1 VDFDT
6 GQITNFFF
14 GDYSISE
21 NKIIMR
27 FGISNR
33 LRKLL
38 SPPHPTWQ
46 SRRSLNRVLKFL
58 YDENTRTPDSLRLN
72 VGSGS
77 RRFDKKTLNLD
88 FLDGEDVDIQADLL
102 HLPVK
107 DMSVDTILCT
117 GVLEHVSDPYLAVQE
132 IYRILKFGGRVFL
145 ETPFM
150 QTFHASPKDFY
161 RWTPD
166 GLRQLMSL
174 FDISECYVVAGP
186 ASALAWQ
193 FQETMAMLFSMNNEI
208 LYKIGLRIFGWLA
221 IPVSWL
227 DILLEKNQMAW
238 HGASGFAL
246 VAVKGRKH
254 IA

>member
-1 VDFDT
+1 
-6 GQITNFFF
+6 
-14 GDYSISE
+14 
-21 NKIIMR
+21 MR
-27 FGISNR
+27 LGISNR
-33 LRKLL
+33 LRKLF

-46 SRRSLNRVLKFL
+46 SKESRNRVLQFL
-58 YDENTRTPDSLRLN
+58 QTEQVRSSDGMQLN
-72 VGSGS
+72 LGSGS
-77 RRFDKKTLNLD
+77 QRLGKKPLNLD
-88 FLDGEDVDIQADLL
+88 LLAGEEVDVQGNLL

-107 DMSVDTILCT
+107 DMSVDTIVCT

-132 IYRILKFGGRVFL
+132 IYRILKFGGRVFI
-145 ETPFM
+145 ETPLM
-150 QTFHASPKDFY
+150 QTVHASPKDFH

-166 GLRQLMSL
+166 GLRQLMGS
-174 FDISECYVVAGP
+174 FDILELRVVAGP

-238 HGASGFAL
+238 HAASGFAL
-246 VAVKGRKH
+246 IAVKGRMRTEGGEKH
-254 IA
+254 IAGY

>member
-1 VDFDT
+1 
-6 GQITNFFF
+6 
-14 GDYSISE
+14 
-21 NKIIMR
+21 MR
-27 FGISNR
+27 FGISGR

-46 SRRSLNRVLKFL
+46 SKRSRNRVLQFL
-58 YDENTRTPDSLRLN
+58 QSEQVRSSDGLQLN
-72 VGSGS
+72 LGSGA
-77 RRFDKKTLNLD
+77 RRFGKKTLNLD
-88 FLDGEDVDIQADLL
+88 LLAGEEVDVQGNLL

-107 DMSVDTILCT
+107 DLSVDTVVCT
-117 GVLEHVSDPYLAVQE
+117 GVLEHVSDPYLAVRE

-166 GLRQLMSL
+166 GLRQLMGS
-174 FDISECYVVAGP
+174 FDILELHVVAGP

-238 HGASGFAL
+238 HAASGFAL
-246 VAVKGRKH
+246 LAEKPMKH
-254 IA
+254 EG